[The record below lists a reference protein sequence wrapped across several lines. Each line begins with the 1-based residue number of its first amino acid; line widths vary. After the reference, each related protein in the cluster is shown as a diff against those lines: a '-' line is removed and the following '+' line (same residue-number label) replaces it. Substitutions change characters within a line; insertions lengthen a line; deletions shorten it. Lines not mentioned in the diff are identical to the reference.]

1 MKQHRGFTLI
11 EVMVA
16 LAIVAI
22 SLAAGAQAYAQWT
35 DGARLLH
42 ERMLATVCLQNQWT
56 KLNLAE
62 SLPATGYDDVECLQ
76 DGQIF
81 RVRVEVASTANA
93 RFRKIQMAVTNP
105 KSPDVVL
112 GSMITAVAK

>member
-76 DGQIF
+76 DGQVNKAEAQAPPSSPKQSRSF
-81 RVRVEVASTANA
+81 SGP
-93 RFRKIQMAVTNP
+93 RFIEC
-105 KSPDVVL
+105 
-112 GSMITAVAK
+112 